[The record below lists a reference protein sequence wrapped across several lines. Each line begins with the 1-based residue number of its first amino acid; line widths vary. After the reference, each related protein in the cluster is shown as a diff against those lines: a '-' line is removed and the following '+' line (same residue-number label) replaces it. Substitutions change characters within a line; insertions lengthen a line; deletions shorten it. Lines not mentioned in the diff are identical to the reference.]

1 MFDRMERFT
10 MSQTENKIPVETED
24 KAAKPASS
32 AALRPLENLRRQVDR
47 LFEDF
52 DRGWH
57 LPFSR
62 SSFDIEPF
70 WRRELSFAG
79 MPAVD
84 IIEKDDAFEISAE
97 LPGMDEKHIEI
108 KLSNGALVIK
118 GEKKDEREENRKD
131 YHLSERHYGAFQRT
145 FGLPEGV
152 DADRIEAHFSKGVLT
167 LHLPKK
173 PESRQTEKTI
183 DIKTR

>member
-1 MFDRMERFT
+1 
-10 MSQTENKIPVETED
+10 MSEESKIPVDTEE
-24 KAAKPASS
+24 KSTKSTSPTS
-32 AALRPLENLRRQVDR
+32 AALRPLESLRRQVDR

-70 WRRELSFAG
+70 WRRELSFSG

-84 IIEKDDAFEISAE
+84 IIEKDNAFEITAE
-97 LPGMDEKHIEI
+97 LPGMDETNIQI
-108 KLSNGALVIK
+108 KLSNGALTIK
-118 GEKKDEREENRKD
+118 GEKTDEREEKKKD
-131 YHLSERHYGAFQRT
+131 YHLSERHYGSFQRT

-152 DADRIEAHFSKGVLT
+152 DPEKIEAHFSKGVLT
-167 LHLPKK
+167 LTLPKK
-173 PESRQTEKTI
+173 PEAQKPEKTI
-183 DIKTR
+183 DIKTS

>member
-1 MFDRMERFT
+1 MN
-10 MSQTENKIPVETED
+10 QTDKKIPVETED
-24 KAAKPASS
+24 KSTKAASPTPT
-32 AALRPLENLRRQVDR
+32 ALRPLESLRRQVDR

-84 IIEKDDAFEISAE
+84 IIEKDDAFEITAE
-97 LPGMDEKHIEI
+97 LPGMDEKNIQI
-108 KLSNGALVIK
+108 KLSNGALTIK
-118 GEKKDEREENRKD
+118 GEKTDEREEKKKD
-131 YHLSERHYGAFQRT
+131 YHLSERHYGSFQRT
-145 FGLPEGV
+145 FGVPAGV
-152 DADRIEAHFSKGVLT
+152 DPEKIEAHFSKGVLT
-167 LHLPKK
+167 LTLPKK
-173 PESRQTEKTI
+173 PEAKQAEKTI
-183 DIKTR
+183 DIKSS

>member
-1 MFDRMERFT
+1 MA
-10 MSQTENKIPVETED
+10 QTENKVPVQTED
-24 KAAKPASS
+24 KPAKQNPLSS
-32 AALRPLENLRRQVDR
+32 ALRPLENLRRQVDR

-62 SSFDIEPF
+62 SGFDIEPF
-70 WRRELSFAG
+70 WRRELSLSG

-84 IIEKDDAFEISAE
+84 IVEKEDAFEISAE
-97 LPGMDEKHIEI
+97 LPSMDEQNIEV
-108 KLSNGALVIK
+108 KLSNGNLTIK
-118 GEKKDEREENRKD
+118 GEKKDEREEKKKD
-131 YHLSERHYGAFQRT
+131 YYLSERHYGSFQRT

-152 DADRIEAHFSKGVLT
+152 DPERIEAHFSKGVLT

-173 PESRQTEKTI
+173 PEARQAEKTI
-183 DIKTR
+183 QIKGS

>member
-1 MFDRMERFT
+1 MN
-10 MSQTENKIPVETED
+10 QTDKKIPVETEE
-24 KAAKPASS
+24 KSTKPASTTS
-32 AALRPLENLRRQVDR
+32 SALRPLESLRRQVDR

-84 IIEKDDAFEISAE
+84 IIEKDDAFEITAE
-97 LPGMDEKHIEI
+97 LPGMDEKNIQI
-108 KLSNGALVIK
+108 KLSNGTLTIK
-118 GEKKDEREENRKD
+118 GEKTDEREEKKKD
-131 YHLSERHYGAFQRT
+131 YHLSERHYGSFQRT
-145 FGLPEGV
+145 FGVPDGV
-152 DADRIEAHFSKGVLT
+152 DPEKIEAHFSKGVLT
-167 LHLPKK
+167 LTLPKK
-173 PESRQTEKTI
+173 PEAQKPEKTI
-183 DIKTR
+183 DIKTS

>member
-1 MFDRMERFT
+1 MA
-10 MSQTENKIPVETED
+10 ENEKKVAVETEE
-24 KAAKPASS
+24 KS
-32 AALRPLENLRRQVDR
+32 ARQSPLSTAMRPLENLRRQVDR

-62 SSFDIEPF
+62 SGFEIEPF

-84 IIEKDDAFEISAE
+84 IIEKDDAFEITAE
-97 LPGMDEKHIEI
+97 LPGMDEKNVQV
-108 KLSNGALVIK
+108 KLSNGNLTIT
-118 GEKKDEREENRKD
+118 GEKKDEREEKKKD
-131 YHLSERHYGAFQRT
+131 YYLSERHYGSFQRT

-152 DADRIEAHFSKGVLT
+152 DADKIEAQFAKGVLT
-167 LHLPKK
+167 LKLPKK
-173 PESRQTEKTI
+173 PESRQAEKTI
-183 DIKTR
+183 NIKTS

>member
-1 MFDRMERFT
+1 MA
-10 MSQTENKIPVETED
+10 ENQD
-24 KAAKPASS
+24 KSPTAGEEKSARQKPLSGAM
-32 AALRPLENLRRQVDR
+32 RPLENLRRQVDR

-62 SSFDIEPF
+62 SGFEVEPF

-84 IIEKDDAFEISAE
+84 IVEKEDAFEITAE
-97 LPGMDEKHIEI
+97 LPGMDEKNVQV
-108 KLSNGALVIK
+108 KLSNGTLTIT
-118 GEKKDEREENRKD
+118 GEKKDEREEKKKD
-131 YHLSERHYGAFQRT
+131 YYLSERHYGSFQRS

-152 DADRIEAHFSKGVLT
+152 DPDRIEAKFAKGVLT

-173 PESRQTEKTI
+173 PEARQADKTI
-183 DIKTR
+183 DIKTS

>member
-1 MFDRMERFT
+1 MA
-10 MSQTENKIPVETED
+10 ENEKKVAVETED
-24 KAAKPASS
+24 KPERQTPLAT
-32 AALRPLENLRRQVDR
+32 ALRPLENLRRQVDR

-62 SSFDIEPF
+62 SGFETEPF
-70 WRRELSFAG
+70 WRRELSLSG

-84 IIEKDDAFEISAE
+84 IIEKDDAYEITAE
-97 LPGMDEKHIEI
+97 LPGMDEKNVQV
-108 KLSNGALVIK
+108 KLSNGTLTIT
-118 GEKKDEREENRKD
+118 GEKKDEREEKRKD
-131 YHLSERHYGAFQRT
+131 YYLSERHYGSFQRS
-145 FGLPEGV
+145 FGLPDGV
-152 DADRIEAHFSKGVLT
+152 DPEKIEAHFSKGVLT

-173 PESRQTEKTI
+173 PEAQQAEKTI